1 MMRGK
6 ENRHH
11 GNNSDDHLH
20 SRDRAFIRAT
30 SKCSWL
36 LKEMKVDAIKI
47 SKIYQSAGTRL
58 IGLISLGFRLCAS
71 ANGR

>member
-11 GNNSDDHLH
+11 DIYRDDHLH
-20 SRDRAFIRAT
+20 SRDRVFVRAT

-36 LKEMKVDAIKI
+36 LKETKVDKIKI

-58 IGLISLGFRLCAS
+58 IGRISLGFRLCAS
-71 ANGR
+71 ANDR